1 MLAAHAVMILN
12 SLRNNRFG
20 LGGGTPQLHHYLS
33 YGADIVSTGE
43 VKANRLNPGCS
54 VKGKLKTEW
63 RYDRCE
69 RQCSR
74 CNGCLIWR

>member
-1 MLAAHAVMILN
+1 MILN

-20 LGGGTPQLHHYLS
+20 LGGGTPQLHQLS

-54 VKGKLKTEW
+54 VKNKLKTEW
-63 RYDRCE
+63 R
-69 RQCSR
+69 
-74 CNGCLIWR
+74 

>member
-1 MLAAHAVMILN
+1 MRFATSVVMILN

-20 LGGGTPQLHHYLS
+20 LGGGTPQLHHFDS

-54 VKGKLKTEW
+54 VINKLKTEW
-63 RYDRCE
+63 R
-69 RQCSR
+69 
-74 CNGCLIWR
+74 

>member
-1 MLAAHAVMILN
+1 MNIYNVFCHVVVMILN

-20 LGGGTPQLHHYLS
+20 LGGGTPQLHHFS

-54 VKGKLKTEW
+54 VINKIKTEW
-63 RYDRCE
+63 R
-69 RQCSR
+69 
-74 CNGCLIWR
+74 